1 MEGCVW
7 MQMSSSN
14 EIYDRKIIIDGEGI
28 GVAYKSG
35 PQNDDFKS
43 YVYRLFNLDRRISK
57 GNRIFWPFRNLQFK
71 GYRGEILGIIGSNGS
86 GKTTLCKTIS
96 GILQPDEGHLK
107 VKGNVTALFSLGL
120 GFNRELTGRENVYM
134 NAILRGI
141 PKKKI
146 SDYMDHI
153 HEFSGLGKFM
163 DLPIK
168 TYSSGMLARLGFSIV
183 SWTEPEILIIDEAL
197 NTGDLAFGQRAAE
210 RMKELVAKAKM
221 VILVTH
227 NIDFA
232 VKTSDRL
239 IWMDKGEIKAEG
251 DPSSVAKLYKE
262 SMPKKSNQVKRV
274 LKLNS
279 IQSRITDR
287 VVVDAQ
293 NISITFKYR
302 GSVHKALNNVSFR
315 IREGEV
321 VGIIGHNGAG
331 KSTLC
336 KVITRILA
344 PDSGKLEI
352 NGETTALLNYGIG
365 FNQQLTG
372 KDNILLNGMLLGI
385 PKSKI
390 EEHTDQII
398 QFSGLEKHIDKPVKQ
413 YSAGMKSRL
422 GFSIAATLEP
432 DIFIID
438 ESLSTGD
445 MEFNQKASLKIQ
457 ELIDQAKA
465 VIVVTHNMGFVET
478 VCTRAIWLK
487 NGEIQFDGDPVEAV
501 RRYKRDA
508 VGAKAD
514 KGVRQ

>member
-1 MEGCVW
+1 MRLESFKEE
-7 MQMSSSN
+7 QAR
-14 EIYDRKIIIDGEGI
+14 EIVVDGEGV

-35 PQNDDFKS
+35 PRNDDFKS
-43 YVYRLFNLDRRISK
+43 HVYRFLVPGLRSK
-57 GNRIFWPFRNLQFK
+57 NNETTSSFWPFRNLQFK

-86 GKTTLCKTIS
+86 GKTTLCKVIS
-96 GILQPDEGHLK
+96 GILQPDEGRLE
-107 VKGNVTALFSLGL
+107 VKGTVNALFSLGI

-141 PKKKI
+141 PVKKVPE
-146 SDYMDHI
+146 YMKEI

-163 DLPIK
+163 DLPLK

-183 SWTEPEILIIDEAL
+183 AWSEPEILIIDEAL
-197 NTGDLAFGQRAAE
+197 NTGDLAFSQKAAE

-227 NIDFA
+227 SIEYA
-232 VKTSDRL
+232 VKTCDRL
-239 IWMDKGEIKAEG
+239 IWIDKGMIKAEG
-251 DPSSVAKLYKE
+251 DPSEIAKLYSE
-262 SMPKKSNQVKRV
+262 SLPKRKQAATRV
-274 LKLNS
+274 LELNKT
-279 IQSRITDR
+279 QSRITDR
-287 VVVDAQ
+287 VVVDAK
-293 NISITFKYR
+293 NISITFR
-302 GSVHKALNNVSFR
+302 HKGGTHQALNNVSFQV
-315 IREGEV
+315 REGEV

-336 KVITRILA
+336 KVITKILV
-344 PDSGKLEI
+344 PDSGSLYV

-390 EEHTDQII
+390 VKNTDKII
-398 QFSGLEKHIDKPVKQ
+398 EFAGLEKHINKPVKH

-422 GFSIAATLEP
+422 GFSIAAMLEP

-465 VIVVTHNMGFVET
+465 VIVVTHSMRFVEK

-487 NGEIQFDGDPVEAV
+487 NGEIRFDGDPVEAV
-501 RRYKRDA
+501 KRYKLDA
-508 VGAKAD
+508 VGTKT
-514 KGVRQ
+514 